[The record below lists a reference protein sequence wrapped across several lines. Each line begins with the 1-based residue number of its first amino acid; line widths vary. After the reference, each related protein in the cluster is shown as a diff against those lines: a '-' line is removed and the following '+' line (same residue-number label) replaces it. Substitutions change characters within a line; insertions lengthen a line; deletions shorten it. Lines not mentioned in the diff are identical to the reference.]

1 MKPINPKF
9 LGENGVHR
17 VPLWRVAGFACN
29 NLATNMYM
37 FSMMYLSYYL
47 IGFVGVATVLASSF
61 STIMRLWD
69 GVTDPFVGMIV
80 DRTNGKFGKNR
91 PFMVIGNVILFV
103 TSYVLFHFT
112 HLIGTPTGVTE
123 DGIQI
128 LTAGD
133 AALRFAFFTVVSAVY
148 YIGYTCQ
155 CVVTKSAQTCL
166 TNDPKQRP
174 LFAIFDSAFVM
185 VGYIGI
191 GSIAIPGL
199 TKKYGTLYSVD
210 LFHDIWVICA
220 LASAVLTVIAVIS
233 IAPKDRIEFFGTG
246 KVQKIGFKDYWDTI
260 KNNRAIQM
268 LVVAASTDKLASST
282 KTSTV
287 TVVLYGIVT
296 GIGGVTAG
304 VALGASR
311 YAAVNGALAAL
322 SLPGMVLT
330 MAAIATIAP
339 KLGQKAAMLIGSW
352 GGIIINSLLAAL
364 WLFGDP
370 SQLVGLNDKGEVV
383 FVWGTFAIIH
393 ALLTVTLSVF
403 TGMAGNIVIPMTA
416 DCADYEVYRTGKYVP
431 GMMGTL
437 FSFVDKLISSA
448 APMIAGLLFAAIGF
462 ADKLPDVTTEYSFGL
477 HAVSVFLMYGMIIIG
492 NICNVIAMKFYP
504 LSKEKM
510 EEIQDEIAAIKAKA
524 MAEAE

>member
-1 MKPINPKF
+1 MKPIDPKF

-17 VPLWRVAGFACN
+17 VPLWRIAGFACN

-47 IGFVGVATVLASSF
+47 IGFVGAATVLASSF

-69 GVTDPFVGMIV
+69 GVTDPFVGMVV
-80 DRTNGKFGKNR
+80 DRTNGRFGKNR

-103 TSYVLFHFT
+103 TSYILFHFT
-112 HLIGTPTGVTE
+112 HLIGTPTSITE
-123 DGIQI
+123 EGIHV
-128 LTAGD
+128 LSAGD
-133 AALRFAFFTVVSAVY
+133 AALRFAFFTVVSCVY

-155 CVVTKSAQTCL
+155 CVVTKSAQTCI

-174 LFAIFDSAFVM
+174 LFSIFDSAFVM
-185 VGYIGI
+185 VGYIGV

-199 TKKYGTLYSVD
+199 TKKYGTLYSAE

-220 LASAVLTVIAVIS
+220 LLSAVLTVIAVIA
-233 IAPKDRIEFFGTG
+233 IAPKDRQEFFGTG
-246 KVQKIGFKDYWDTI
+246 KAQKVGFKDYWDAI

-296 GIGGVTAG
+296 LGGAAG
-304 VALGASR
+304 
-311 YAAVNGALAAL
+311 YATVNGTLAVLALPQML
-322 SLPGMVLT
+322 LT
-330 MAAIATIAP
+330 MAAIGTIAP
-339 KLGQKAAMLIGSW
+339 KLGQKAAMVIGSW
-352 GGIIINSLLAAL
+352 GGIIGNALLALL
-364 WLFGDP
+364 WIFGDP
-370 SQLVGLNDKGEVV
+370 SSLIKMSADGTEAT
-383 FVWGTFAIIH
+383 FVWGPFAIIH
-393 ALLTVTLSVF
+393 VAITVLVAIF
-403 TGMAGNIVIPMTA
+403 TGLAGNLVIPMTA
-416 DCADYEVYRTGKYVP
+416 DCADYEVYRTGKYLP

-437 FSFVDKLISSA
+437 FSFVDKLVSSA
-448 APMIAGLLFAAIGF
+448 APMIAGVLFAAIGF
-462 ADKLPDVTTEYSFGL
+462 ADKLPDVTTPYSDSL
-477 HAVSVFLMYGMIIIG
+477 LYVAVFLMYGMIVIG

-524 MAEAE
+524 MAE